1 MMPSSVKGV
10 SRLLRTHLA
19 VPAAYALVVGLMTYP
34 AVLHL
39 SDRLIGNN
47 VDNWI
52 YYWNNWWLRQAL
64 AGGSDWFFTPYLFFP
79 AGASLVAHAN
89 SVWNSLVALAMTP
102 ALGAVAAYN
111 LSVLFG
117 LWLGALGMHGLMRE
131 LTGSA
136 AASFLSGFV
145 FAFAPY
151 HLTQTLAHLHLGSI
165 QWWPFFALFL
175 ERAIRQR
182 RLRDAAWAGV
192 FAGLT
197 LWAGFQLALLLGI
210 WALVRIA
217 WHALLESRAGGAQR
231 LAWLLKACAVCAA
244 VALAVSLPL
253 ALPLIG
259 DWQEVTRAAGSFDA
273 SATGQTDLLAY
284 FLPPTYNPIAGPAVV
299 ETYER
304 FVANRAYMPYLGYAA
319 LGLSLLAV
327 LKHRREASFWA
338 LSGSVWIA
346 LAAGSVLRIGGELFP
361 GVPMPYRMVGGV
373 FPLSAVRVSDRFN
386 LLLVFSLAVLTGLG
400 AAWLWSRRRWLLALP
415 ALLIV
420 VEYIYLPFPM
430 WELPRTSSF
439 YARLAQ
445 EPATQAVVDYPMD
458 YTLTKLR
465 LYDQTLHGKPMAQG
479 HVSRYTLDDYA
490 FLVEQPLLRSLYRA
504 AEKPPELSAALSEK
518 VADAA
523 ASLPALG
530 PALRS
535 LAARGVRYLLV
546 HKDAL
551 DENEADALDR
561 ALPLTPIYED
571 DLLAVYDFRRPLPY
585 LYDGF
590 PRPLGATA
598 VLARF
603 DVLEGE
609 QPREWRARLVAYS
622 TSPRP
627 LPCELALQREGAAI
641 LTRSFTLFDDSA
653 LAPGDL
659 WVVDLPVTLPDR
671 MDVGTYEWV
680 VSCAGQARYTSPDRL
695 VAAPGGALAGL
706 RRSLDLQYGDAIQLD
721 GYRWWTTGAQLHVA
735 LRWRAL
741 ETPRVDYKAFV
752 HLLDSTGQIVRQYDA
767 APCEWACPTIG
778 WQAGDV
784 NTDRAVLPLAG
795 LPAGAYRLAVG
806 LYDAG
811 TQARLPARGM
821 GAAYSDGYPILPDP
835 FLITAGS

>member
-1 MMPSSVKGV
+1 VG
-10 SRLLRTHLA
+10 RLFRARLVA
-19 VPAAYALVVGLMTYP
+19 PAAYALVVGLMTFP
-34 AVLHL
+34 ALLHL

-64 AGGSDWFFTPYLFFP
+64 AEGRDWFFTPYLFFP
-79 AGASLVAHAN
+79 AGAALVAHAN
-89 SVWNSLVALAMTP
+89 SLWNSLVALALTP
-102 ALGAVAAYN
+102 ALGSVAAFN
-111 LSVLFG
+111 LSVLIG
-117 LWLGALGMHGLMRE
+117 LWLSAIGMYWLVRE

-136 AASFLSGFV
+136 PAALLAGFV

-175 ERAIRQR
+175 VRALRRR
-182 RLRDAAWAGV
+182 RLRDAAWAGA

-210 WALVRIA
+210 WALLRIA
-217 WHALLESRAGGAQR
+217 WHALIESRAGDAGR
-231 LAWLLKACAVCAA
+231 FVWLLKACAVCAA
-244 VALAVSLPL
+244 AALAVSLPL
-253 ALPLIG
+253 ALPLLG
-259 DWQEVTRAAGSFDA
+259 NWQEVARAAGSFDA

-284 FLPPTYNPIAGPAVV
+284 FLPPTYNPIAGSAVG
-299 ETYER
+299 ENYER

-327 LKHRREASFWA
+327 LKHRREALFWA
-338 LSGSVWIA
+338 LSGIVWIA
-346 LAAGSVLRIGGELFP
+346 LAAGSVLRAGGELFP
-361 GVPMPYRMVGGV
+361 DVPMPYRLIGDV
-373 FPLSAVRVSDRFN
+373 FPLSAIRVPDRFN

-400 AAWLWSRRRWLLALP
+400 AGWLWQRRRRLLALP
-415 ALLIV
+415 ALLIA
-420 VEYIYLPFPM
+420 VEYAYLPFPM
-430 WELPRTSSF
+430 WELPRTSPF

-445 EPATQAVVDYPMD
+445 EPATDAVVDYPMD

-504 AEKPPELSAALSEK
+504 AEKPPEFSAALSEQ

-535 LAARGVRYLLV
+535 LAVSGVRYLLV

-551 DENEADALDR
+551 DGNGAVTLDR

-590 PRPLGATA
+590 PRPLGSTA
-598 VLARF
+598 MLARF
-603 DVLEGE
+603 DVQEDR
-609 QPREWRARLVAYS
+609 PRQWRVRLVAYS
-622 TSPRP
+622 QSPNP
-627 LPCELALQREGAAI
+627 LPCQLELEGEGGAVLAQP
-641 LTRSFTLFDDSA
+641 FALFDDPA
-653 LAPGDL
+653 LAPGDV
-659 WVVDLPVTLPDR
+659 WVADLPVTLPDR
-671 MDVGTYEWV
+671 LGAGAYEWTA
-680 VSCAGQARYTSPDRL
+680 SCAGQARYTSPDRL
-695 VAAPGGALAGL
+695 IAAPDGAIAIL
-706 RRSLDLQYGDAIQLD
+706 RRSPGLRYGDAIQLD
-721 GYRWWTTGAQLHVA
+721 GYRWWTVGAQLHVM
-735 LRWRAL
+735 LHWRAL
-741 ETPRVDYKAFV
+741 EAPRVDYKAFV
-752 HLLDSTGQIVRQYDA
+752 HLLDPAGQIVRQYDA
-767 APCEWACPTIG
+767 APCEWACPTSG

-784 NTDRAVLPLAG
+784 NAERAILSLAG
-795 LPAGAYRLAVG
+795 LPAGTYRLAVG
-806 LYDAG
+806 LYSAG
-811 TQARLPARGM
+811 TQTRLSARDLEAVYP
-821 GAAYSDGYPILPDP
+821 DGYPILPDP
-835 FLITAGS
+835 FIITTGP